1 MFTDRNDTWNT
12 RRTVVAYAAAGVLVV
27 SLINLLLAALGLDDG
42 SPADF
47 IRGASFIALTSLLLW
62 LLLDRKRRRLEALR
76 ESAAIQ
82 QALAGQSND
91 VLILEDDTGL
101 IVTVNRRAEETYALT
116 GAALLG
122 LRTRDLRFPE
132 ARAAADAARARLQV
146 DGVAYFTTEHVT
158 ADGRRFPAEES
169 SRVVEIEGRRY
180 VHDPRRRQCSLASVT
195 SLTYVG
201 DRFAGLSYAEPAGA
215 TDPDAVPGA

>member
-12 RRTVVAYAAAGVLVV
+12 RRTVVAYAAAGAIVV

-47 IRGASFIALTSLLLW
+47 VRGASFIALTSLLLW
-62 LLLDRKRRRLEALR
+62 LLLNSRRRRLEALR
-76 ESAAIQ
+76 EHAEIQ

-91 VLILEDDTGL
+91 VLMLEDDTGL

-132 ARAAADAARARLQV
+132 ARAGGRCRPGPAA
-146 DGVAYFTTEHVT
+146 
-158 ADGRRFPAEES
+158 GRRRGVFHDGAHD
-169 SRVVEIEGRRY
+169 SRWAPVPCGGELA
-180 VHDPRRRQCSLASVT
+180 RRRNRRPPLRAHLGARPDGQSCAS
-195 SLTYVG
+195 
-201 DRFAGLSYAEPAGA
+201 A
-215 TDPDAVPGA
+215 TCCGSSTTCRSSA